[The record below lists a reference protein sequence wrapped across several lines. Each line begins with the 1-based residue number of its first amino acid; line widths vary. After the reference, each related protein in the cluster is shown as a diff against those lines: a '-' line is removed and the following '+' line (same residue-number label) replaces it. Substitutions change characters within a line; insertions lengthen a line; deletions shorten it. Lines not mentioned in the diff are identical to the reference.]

1 MSEPIVV
8 IVDVTDTLSSP
19 WSAGIQRVVRG
30 ITAALAAR
38 PDVDL
43 VPVVRVDGS
52 QRVRTLVGDEPDRLA
67 QPPVGDRPPVPAAA
81 ARPWLEA
88 LDERLPAW
96 SMRAA
101 RSVVRPLRAAQYR
114 IRAERRRVA
123 AERRHRD
130 VIVRRVEPGT
140 VVLELDAVWNQVG
153 VDRRRWYRG
162 LAGQGA
168 RIVPFVHDLLPIE
181 HPDWFVPSLVA
192 VFTDTVGI
200 QLAAADLVVT
210 NSSATADSV
219 RRLAASLGRA
229 GVPVAPVVLG
239 ADRADRA
246 DPGRTSDPAGR
257 AGAARVVLVV
267 GTIEPRKNHRTL
279 LQAWGRL
286 RASGVADDAEL
297 VVVGRPGWRADDVVA
312 DLEDGPALGLRWLAG
327 ADDAALGRC
336 YEEADLVVVPS
347 LTEGYGLPVV
357 EALQAG
363 VPVLSSRGGALA
375 ALGERAPVAV
385 ELLDATDVD
394 AWTTAL
400 ARHLSD
406 PEHHRRAVAAVE
418 RVSVPTWGD
427 TAAEVVDALR
437 SMTPIRGGFPT
448 GGADSGV
455 PS

>member
-8 IVDVTDTLSSP
+8 LVDVTDTLSSP

-30 ITAALAAR
+30 VTAALAAR

-43 VPVVRVDGS
+43 VPVVRVEGS
-52 QRVRTLVGDEPDRLA
+52 QRVRTLVGDEPARLA
-67 QPPVGDRPPVPAAA
+67 DPPVGERPPAAA
-81 ARPWLEA
+81 AAPRPWLDA

-114 IRAERRRVA
+114 VRAERRRLV

-153 VDRRRWYRG
+153 VDRRRWYGR
-162 LAGQGA
+162 LADQGA
-168 RIVPFVHDLLPIE
+168 TIVPFVHDLLPIE

-192 VFTDTVGI
+192 VFTETLGI
-200 QLAAADLVVT
+200 QVAAADLVVT

-219 RRLAASLGRA
+219 RRLAASLGRTE
-229 GVPVAPVVLG
+229 VPVAPVVLG
-239 ADRADRA
+239 ADRAD
-246 DPGRTSDPAGR
+246 PGRAPGPAGR
-257 AGAARVVLVV
+257 AGVARTVLVV

-279 LQAWGRL
+279 LQAWARL
-286 RASGVADDAEL
+286 RADGLADGAEL

-312 DLEDGPALGLRWLAG
+312 DLEDGPGRGLRWLAG
-327 ADDAALGRC
+327 ADDALLGRC
-336 YEEADLVVVPS
+336 YEDADLVVVPS

-394 AWTTAL
+394 AWVAAL
-400 ARHLSD
+400 GRHLSD
-406 PEHHRRAVAAVE
+406 PQHHQRAVAAVGA
-418 RVSVPTWGD
+418 VSVPTWSD
-427 TAAEVVDALR
+427 TAAEIVDGIR
-437 SMTPIRGGFPT
+437 SMAPVRGGFPT
-448 GGADSGV
+448 GGADSGA

>member
-1 MSEPIVV
+1 VSEPIVV
-8 IVDVTDTLSSP
+8 LVDVTDTLSSP

-30 ITAALAAR
+30 VTAALAAR
-38 PDVDL
+38 PDVEL
-43 VPVVRVDGS
+43 VPVVRVEGS
-52 QRVRTLVGDEPDRLA
+52 QRVRTLVGDEPARLVD
-67 QPPVGDRPPVPAAA
+67 PPVGERPPAAA
-81 ARPWLEA
+81 AAPRPWLEA
-88 LDERLPAW
+88 LDDRLPAW

-114 IRAERRRVA
+114 IRAERRRLV

-162 LAGQGA
+162 LADQGA
-168 RIVPFVHDLLPIE
+168 TIVPFVHDLLPIE

-192 VFTDTVGI
+192 VFTETLGI
-200 QLAAADLVVT
+200 QVAAADLVVT

-219 RRLAASLGRA
+219 RRLAASVGRA
-229 GVPVAPVVLG
+229 EVPVAPVVLG
-239 ADRADRA
+239 ADRAD
-246 DPGRTSDPAGR
+246 PGRAPGPAGR
-257 AGAARVVLVV
+257 VGVARTVLVV

-279 LQAWGRL
+279 LQAWARL
-286 RASGVADDAEL
+286 RADGLTDGAEL

-312 DLEDGPALGLRWLAG
+312 DLEDGPARGLRWLAG
-327 ADDAALGRC
+327 ADDALLGRC

-394 AWTTAL
+394 AWVAAL
-400 ARHLSD
+400 GRHLGD
-406 PEHHRRAVAAVE
+406 PQHHRRAVDAVAG
-418 RVSVPTWGD
+418 VSVPTWGD
-427 TAAEVVDALR
+427 TAAEIVDGIR
-437 SMTPIRGGFPT
+437 SMAPVRGGFPT
-448 GGADSGV
+448 GGADSGA